1 MEVCNL
7 PRGRGKS
14 TYLIYRSHVT
24 QIPILCMN
32 QTNVENIKDMAR
44 KLDITIPEPITV
56 SSYLNENKRPKPERL
71 LVDEALYVLREVLN
85 VDIDTVTLTE
95 YERRY

>member
-32 QTNVENIKDMAR
+32 QTSVENIKDMAR
-44 KLDITIPEPITV
+44 RLDITIPEPIAV
-56 SSYLNENKRPKPERL
+56 SSYLNEDKRPKPERL

-85 VDIDTVTLTE
+85 ADIDTVTLTE

>member
-7 PRGRGKS
+7 PRGRGKT

-32 QTNVENIKDMAR
+32 QSHVKNVKDMAKR
-44 KLDITIPEPITV
+44 LELTIPEPISV
-56 SSYLNENKRPKPERL
+56 SDYLENHTNTPKRL
-71 LVDEALYVLREVLN
+71 LVDEALYVLRQILN
-85 VDIDTVTLTE
+85 AEIDTVSLTE
-95 YERRY
+95 YEKRD